1 MSDLWNRAS
10 AAAAARISPYVR
22 PPEEQIFTPWS
33 VARQRPAPTPD
44 ESGANDGEAATAEV
58 HDVLAAAY
66 SDGFNEGRRTAL
78 KECAAER
85 DAVAR
90 LAETLESLQPEEPH
104 DLAACLAETVERLV
118 RQIVGEVSL
127 DGALLLERA
136 TAAAALVAENAAP
149 SRMRLH
155 PDDLARLEG
164 ADLPVERVADP
175 QLAPGTV
182 LLEAGQGW
190 IEDGP
195 EVGLEKLRVALDR
208 LGVPR

>member
-10 AAAAARISPYVR
+10 TAAAARISPYTR
-22 PPEEQIFTPWS
+22 PAGEQVFTPWS
-33 VARQRPAPTPD
+33 AAYRLAAADEPPAAPA
-44 ESGANDGEAATAEV
+44 ESEPEV

-66 SDGFNEGRRTAL
+66 TDGFNEGHRTANREL
-78 KECAAER
+78 AAER
-85 DAVAR
+85 EALAR
-90 LAETLESLQPEEPH
+90 LAEALEGLEPEPPH
-104 DLAACLAETVERLV
+104 ELAACLAETVERLV

-136 TAAAALVAENAAP
+136 TAAAALIADNAAP
-149 SRMRLH
+149 ARMRLH
-155 PDDLARLEG
+155 PDDLVRLEG

>member
-10 AAAAARISPYVR
+10 AVAAARISPYIR
-22 PPEEQIFTPWS
+22 PAEEQVFTPWS
-33 VARQRPAPTPD
+33 AAYRLATPAEEPAQDVASP
-44 ESGANDGEAATAEV
+44 EAEV

-66 SDGFNEGRRTAL
+66 TDGFNEGHRTAT
-78 KECAAER
+78 KELAAER

-90 LAETLESLQPEEPH
+90 LAETLEVLEPEAPH
-104 DLAACLAETVERLV
+104 DLAVYLAETVERLV

-136 TAAAALVAENAAP
+136 TAAAALIAENAAP
-149 SRMRLH
+149 GRMRLH

-195 EVGLEKLRVALDR
+195 EVGLEKLRTALDR
-208 LGVPR
+208 MGVPR